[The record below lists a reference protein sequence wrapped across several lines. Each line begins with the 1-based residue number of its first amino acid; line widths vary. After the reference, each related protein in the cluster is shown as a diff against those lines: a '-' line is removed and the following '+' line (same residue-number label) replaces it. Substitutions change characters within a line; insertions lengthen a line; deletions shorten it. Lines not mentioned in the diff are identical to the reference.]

1 MDKNESARASLQSCL
16 SVFSRRSYERY
27 SNIWGNAVLELD
39 KKDEIFRIYSALMQ
53 VVLFVYYRISKMDY
67 KYGAEIVYDEWLLDI
82 PKLLDLAAIYGE
94 SNGPIVRE
102 IISNV
107 YAKCRGYQDDT
118 DEFFNLIYRH
128 ELLACESR
136 EAVDFSPKSLMRWNF
151 GNREKF
157 MMEETTRE
165 IFRVKDLL
173 GNLNNFMEFFPWEF
187 VVEFA
192 TDYKIQERLL
202 RGMAMFLKES
212 S

>member
-1 MDKNESARASLQSCL
+1 M
-16 SVFSRRSYERY
+16 
-27 SNIWGNAVLELD
+27 
-39 KKDEIFRIYSALMQ
+39 
-53 VVLFVYYRISKMDY
+53 
-67 KYGAEIVYDEWLLDI
+67 YDEWLLDI

-94 SNGPIVRE
+94 SNGPIVSE

-107 YAKCRGYQDDT
+107 YAKCRGYRDDT

-173 GNLNNFMEFFPWEF
+173 GNLNNFMEFFPREF